1 MKKMASVVAIMAV
14 FTLAVGFI
22 MIGSVS
28 EELKTTLGIDNA
40 GIGTLVTI
48 FSFTCMIAQL
58 LVGFMVDKFGHK
70 PLAIAGFLLTAVSIF
85 LLGFATTFTAVVVA
99 VVLLGIGS
107 ILCNTVGNTL
117 LPVVLFDGKDPAR
130 ASNFGCGFVGFG
142 FVFTPMIIAAL
153 IAKGVPYNL
162 TVSVVG
168 VLVLVFAVFAML
180 ATYPQVST
188 GFSMGQA
195 LQLLSKPLVLLGAL
209 ALVCYIG
216 MEWSINNFARP
227 LMTEVFT
234 SAGSENATTNAGYVL
249 SLFGLTMAIGRFAT
263 SAIKNV
269 SDIGTKIIA
278 IASILAI
285 GAIIL
290 LIKAQSPAMAIIGVL
305 AVGLMFAPMFP
316 TIVGVTFAGFDPSLY
331 GSIFGIIFSV
341 GLIGAMVIPKLIGN
355 LSVDKTVQ
363 ESLPIVVV
371 VTGALVVVAVLM
383 GIASKAG
390 RRKRTG

>member
-1 MKKMASVVAIMAV
+1 VKKMASIIAIMAV

-28 EELKTTLGIDNA
+28 EELKTSLGIDNA
-40 GIGTLVTI
+40 DIGTLVTI

-70 PLAIAGFLLTAVSIF
+70 PLAIGGFLLTAVSIF
-85 LLGFATTFTAVVVA
+85 LLGFATTFAAVVA
-99 VVLLGIGS
+99 AAILLGIGA

-153 IAKGVPYNL
+153 IDKGLAYNL

-168 VLVLVFAVFAML
+168 VLVLIFAFFAII
-180 ATYPQVST
+180 AQYPKVST
-188 GFSMGQA
+188 GFSMSQA
-195 LQLLSKPLVLLGAL
+195 LKLLSKPLVLLAAL

-216 MEWSINNFARP
+216 MEWSINNFAKP

-234 SAGSENATTNAGYVL
+234 AAGSENATVNAGYVL

-278 IASILAI
+278 VASIIAI
-285 GAIIL
+285 AAIIL
-290 LIKAQSPAMAIIGVL
+290 LIKTQSPAIAIIAVL

-331 GSIFGIIFSV
+331 GSIFGIIFSI
-341 GLIGAMVIPKLIGN
+341 GLVGAMVVPKLIGN
-355 LSVDKTVQ
+355 FSVGKTVQ
-363 ESLPIVVV
+363 QSLPIVAV

-383 GIASKAG
+383 GVASKAM
-390 RRKRTG
+390 KSKKTE

>member
-85 LLGFATTFTAVVVA
+85 LLGFATTFAAVVVA
-99 VVLLGIGS
+99 VVLLGIGA

-142 FVFTPMIIAAL
+142 FVFTPIIIATLIGAGVAYSLTLSIVGAL
-153 IAKGVPYNL
+153 IL
-162 TVSVVG
+162 
-168 VLVLVFAVFAML
+168 LFAVFAML

-188 GFSMGQA
+188 GFSIGQA
-195 LQLLSKPLVLLGAL
+195 LQLLSKPLVLLAAL

-216 MEWSINNFARP
+216 MEWSISNFAKP
-227 LMTEVFT
+227 LMTEMFT
-234 SAGSENATTNAGYVL
+234 ASGSENAVRNAGWVL
-249 SLFGLTMAIGRFAT
+249 GLFGLTMAIGRFAT

-278 IASILAI
+278 IASIVAI
-285 GAIIL
+285 AAIIL
-290 LIKAQSPAMAIIGVL
+290 LIKAQSPLVAIIAVL
-305 AVGLMFAPMFP
+305 AIGLTFAPMFP
-316 TIVGVTFAGFDPSLY
+316 TIVGVTFAGFDPGLY
-331 GSIFGIIFSV
+331 GSIFGIIFSI
-341 GLIGAMVIPKLIGN
+341 GLVGAMIIPKEIYSP
-355 LSVDKTVQ
+355 LSVKILL
-363 ESLPIVVV
+363 SP
-371 VTGALVVVAVLM
+371 
-383 GIASKAG
+383 KACV
-390 RRKRTG
+390 RIYPP